1 MMNQYAPKVIVA
13 GSTEQFRTK
22 ILELNKPARIVGF
35 ISFSGKYNGQQYDI
49 NSDKTLLINNEIID
63 ISHFKSIA
71 DESKFDYI
79 VFVDYFYFKSYAAAL
94 VQNSVLHG
102 DRIITLDNFI
112 YKANNGFYSIYN
124 ESVLFSILY
133 DIEASTV
140 LDIDSSFSAGNVY
153 VKPDYIHNLKIDTIR
168 SSSSSKLPVFNN
180 VYDHVYDSL
189 NDCRYHHYDAIIFS
203 AERKMEDLS
212 IEIYEMLAQADKF
225 LVFIRED
232 INLDEVSMVFSREP
246 MNGLTTFKEI
256 KCISCV
262 NGNWLLFNK
271 QPFQDTGIY
280 VVTHKKC
287 EVNNLPD
294 DYIIIHAGRKLGKD
308 LGYIGD
314 DTGHS
319 ISNLNPYLNEMTAI
333 YWIWKN
339 TSHDYVGISHYRR
352 FFSNKDNKDFI
363 IENILTSEQ
372 AREILQSYDIIV
384 AKGEHHLFNTYSY
397 IIGDSG
403 SMITRLAIKLTRNI
417 LERHYPDY
425 IDAFDY
431 VIYNTHIFK
440 CNMFITRKYIFDS
453 YCSWLFSF
461 ILEAESEYRKFVDI
475 EELDIKQRRVYGFI
489 CERMFNV
496 WLMKNDLR
504 IKELNIMKN
513 LSL

>member
-13 GSTEQFRTK
+13 GSVEKFRTK
-22 ILELNKPARIVGF
+22 ILALNKPARIVGF
-35 ISFSGKYNGQQYDI
+35 ISFSGEYNGQHYDI
-49 NSDKTLLINNEIID
+49 DNDKTILINNKIID
-63 ISHFKSIA
+63 ISHLKSIA

-112 YKANNGFYSIYN
+112 YKSNNGFYSIYN

-133 DIEASTV
+133 DIKVNTV
-140 LDIDSSFSAGNVY
+140 LDVDSSFSAGNVY
-153 VKPDYIHNLKIDTIR
+153 VKPDYIHNVTIDTIR
-168 SSSSSKLPVFNN
+168 SSSSSKFTVFNN
-180 VYDHVYDSL
+180 VYDHIYDSL

-203 AERKMEDLS
+203 AERKLEDLL
-212 IEIYEMLAQADKF
+212 IEMYGMLAQADKF
-225 LVFIRED
+225 LVFISED
-232 INLDEVSMVFSREP
+232 INLDKVSNLFSGEP

-256 KCISCV
+256 NCVSCV
-262 NGNWLLFNK
+262 NGKWLLFNK

-314 DTGHS
+314 DTGQS
-319 ISNLNPYLNEMTAI
+319 ISELNISINEMTAI

-339 TSHDYVGISHYRR
+339 TSHDYIGISHYRR

-363 IENILTSEQ
+363 TENILTSEQ
-372 AREILQSYDIIV
+372 AREILKSYDIIV
-384 AKGEHHLFNTYSY
+384 AKGEHHLFSTYTY
-397 IIGDSG
+397 IFGDSG
-403 SMITRLAIKLTRNI
+403 PIITRLAINLTRNI
-417 LERHYPDY
+417 LERQYPDY
-425 IDAFDY
+425 VEAFDY
-431 VIYNTHIFK
+431 VVYGNHIFK
-440 CNMFITRKYIFDS
+440 CNMFVTRKYVLDS

-461 ILEAESEYRKFVDI
+461 ILEAESEYRKFVNI
-475 EELDIKQRRVYGFI
+475 EELNIKQRRVYGFI

-496 WLMKNDLR
+496 WLMKNNLR
-504 IKELNIMKN
+504 IKELSIMEN
-513 LSL
+513 LNL